1 MVGFSARAE
10 PAVTIAAQMM
20 PPQIPI
26 DRICKSPGNPVIP
39 TDSIACCLIA
49 AKNHVLE
56 APAISAAPAD
66 QCIAIS
72 ARSLFHPGVV
82 RPGVVRPDHPR
93 RPVQKHHKGH
103 IIRPAAPDFFP
114 ALRSRSN

>member
-49 AKNHVLE
+49 AKKSC
-56 APAISAAPAD
+56 P
-66 QCIAIS
+66 
-72 ARSLFHPGVV
+72 
-82 RPGVVRPDHPR
+82 
-93 RPVQKHHKGH
+93 
-103 IIRPAAPDFFP
+103 
-114 ALRSRSN
+114 